1 MVKKSKKI
9 WIHIVLGLGGLTMIF
24 PFVWMILT
32 ATKKYEEIAQIPPT
46 ILPQELIF
54 ENFKVAWDVLP
65 FGSLYYNTMALMAF
79 RVLFALVTSALAG
92 YAFARI
98 KFFGKNILFSL
109 VLIQMMLPPQIF
121 IIPQYTMVAKLGW
134 LDSIKGLL
142 FPGLVSA
149 FGVFLLRQS
158 FKSIPKSMEEAG
170 IVDGCNHFQVFF
182 HIMLPQVKNTLV
194 ALAVFTALFAYK
206 ELMWPLIVN
215 TSANKMTLSSAIAGF
230 KGMYFTDYTLIMAA
244 SFLAMWPM
252 FIIYVIFNRQIADGI
267 AFTGEK

>member
-1 MVKKSKKI
+1 
-9 WIHIVLGLGGLTMIF
+9 MIF

-206 ELMWPLIVN
+206 E
-215 TSANKMTLSSAIAGF
+215 
-230 KGMYFTDYTLIMAA
+230 
-244 SFLAMWPM
+244 
-252 FIIYVIFNRQIADGI
+252 
-267 AFTGEK
+267 